1 MLKTPC
7 NAIAGFLGSGKTTLL
22 RNSLEKVFQEKRV
35 AIIMNEIGDL
45 GIDGKVVSGF
55 ENIDKVVELNSGCVC
70 CSVDI
75 FSLHNAFR
83 EIQEQIKPD
92 LIVIETTG
100 LANPFPLIQRLHYL
114 DVVLDSVITL
124 VDASEFLRLAA
135 EEEVLNEQVRAADFL
150 ILNKTDLVTELEIE
164 RVESHLRQL
173 NQRAPLFKT
182 THSNIDPKLLFALG
196 ANLYRRQSKLL
207 ETQVTK
213 SAQGFR
219 DSHQDFSS
227 FSYQT
232 ERLVNLD
239 KFKQFLGELSPK
251 VYRAKGILNL
261 DDRATSCLFNF
272 ICGRFDFQ
280 VVAPD
285 ICGKMPTQAVFIGR
299 NLEQEQ
305 TAIIQQLQACQV
317 G

>member
-7 NAIAGFLGSGKTTLL
+7 NAVAGFLGSGKTTLL
-22 RNSLEKVFQEKRV
+22 RNSLEQVFQEKRV

-55 ENIDKVVELNSGCVC
+55 EAIDKVVELNSGCVC

-75 FSLHNAFR
+75 FSLHDAFR

-100 LANPFPLIQRLHYL
+100 LADPFPLIQRLHYL
-114 DVVLDSVITL
+114 DVILDAVITL

-135 EEEVLNEQVRAADFL
+135 EEAVLNEQVRAADFL
-150 ILNKTDLVTELEIE
+150 ILNKTDLVTESEIE
-164 RVESHLRQL
+164 QVESYLRQL
-173 NQRAPLFKT
+173 NQRAPIFRT

-196 ANLYRRQSKLL
+196 ANLYRKQSKLL

-213 SAQGFR
+213 SAR
-219 DSHQDFSS
+219 DSRQSHQSFTS

-232 ERLVNLD
+232 ERMLNLD
-239 KFKQFLGELSPK
+239 KFKQFLSQLSPK
-251 VYRAKGILNL
+251 IYRAKGLLNL
-261 DDRATSCLFNF
+261 DDRVTACLFNF
-272 ICGRFDFQ
+272 TGGRFDFQ
-280 VVAPD
+280 AVSPE

-299 NLEQEQ
+299 NLEEEQ
-305 TAIIQQLQACQV
+305 TAIIQQLQACEDR
-317 G
+317 

>member
-1 MLKTPC
+1 
-7 NAIAGFLGSGKTTLL
+7 
-22 RNSLEKVFQEKRV
+22 
-35 AIIMNEIGDL
+35 
-45 GIDGKVVSGF
+45 
-55 ENIDKVVELNSGCVC
+55 
-70 CSVDI
+70 
-75 FSLHNAFR
+75 
-83 EIQEQIKPD
+83 
-92 LIVIETTG
+92 
-100 LANPFPLIQRLHYL
+100 
-114 DVVLDSVITL
+114 
-124 VDASEFLRLAA
+124 
-135 EEEVLNEQVRAADFL
+135 VLNEQVRAADFL

-239 KFKQFLGELSPK
+239 KFKQFLGELSQK

-280 VVAPD
+280 VVAPE

-305 TAIIQQLQACQV
+305 TAIIQQLQACQD